1 MMDKVL
7 DEDGFM
13 ETSVLK
19 NGMKGPHL
27 PSYSISLDRRET
39 ESTKIMPTG
48 KGHQE
53 SWRRAYR
60 YGR

>member
-1 MMDKVL
+1 MMGKVL

-27 PSYSISLDRRET
+27 PSYSISLDRSKTGITR
-39 ESTKIMPTG
+39 IMSAG

-53 SWRRAYR
+53 S
-60 YGR
+60 

>member
-39 ESTKIMPTG
+39 GITKIMPTG

-53 SWRRAYR
+53 S
-60 YGR
+60 